1 MCVCNIIS
9 VWLTDAL
16 WFLAQVFKVDPIFT
30 YRLDKKKN
38 KLLPSTTLST
48 SNVTHFSVRGTE
60 SSYQHSAEN
69 TCFGIIK
76 LRSKESTSRGKE
88 ELDPLST
95 QRLLCRKWAFR
106 ACSHQPLRYY
116 NCIRE
121 DKWRDTQYTCGILS
135 DDSDTT
141 WVRCISWQKKFT
153 DLVTRGK
160 WKKRFFVTLLT
171 CWLTCY
177 NGNKDSSNLLSV
189 TNVAHF

>member
-1 MCVCNIIS
+1 MCVTLFQSDWRN
-9 VWLTDAL
+9 AL
-16 WFLAQVFKVDPIFT
+16 WIPAQVFKVNPIFF
-30 YRLDKKKN
+30 YRLDKKN

-48 SNVTHFSVRGTE
+48 SNVTHFTVRGTE
-60 SSYQHSAEN
+60 SSYQHSTEN

-116 NCIRE
+116 NCIRR

-135 DDSDTT
+135 DESDTT
-141 WVRCISWQKKFT
+141 WLRYISWQKK
-153 DLVTRGK
+153 
-160 WKKRFFVTLLT
+160 
-171 CWLTCY
+171 
-177 NGNKDSSNLLSV
+177 S
-189 TNVAHF
+189 HI